1 MKLLIILPILQLYAQ
16 ISIFKYIQ
24 EKYGQ
29 EVIKLARGIE
39 KQRVKI
45 AKVKCDIKVLLYYK
59 KINLAEIFTSPKLA
73 ITVKNYLRNKI
84 SRQIL
89 ETGIQNQYVKKNK
102 LTRQLKKNTNHFSN
116 KIGFTCKVV
125 LCSRIKNT
133 VPKEKCKWGK
143 IRNKKLDKLHSER
156 RYISKTISLT

>member
-29 EVIKLARGIE
+29 EVIKLARGTE

-84 SRQIL
+84 SRQTL

-125 LCSRIKNT
+125 LYSRIENT
-133 VPKEKCKWGK
+133 VPKEKCKWDK
-143 IRNKKLDKLHSER
+143 IHNKKLDKLHSGR

>member
-29 EVIKLARGIE
+29 EVIKLARGTE

-59 KINLAEIFTSPKLA
+59 KINLAQIFTSPKLA

-89 ETGIQNQYVKKNK
+89 ETGIQHQYVKKNK
-102 LTRQLKKNTNHFSN
+102 
-116 KIGFTCKVV
+116 
-125 LCSRIKNT
+125 
-133 VPKEKCKWGK
+133 
-143 IRNKKLDKLHSER
+143 
-156 RYISKTISLT
+156 